1 MKQQTSLL
9 MTIGE
14 IEAIKKEV
22 NHVFELSADAASKH
36 DVEAFMKYI
45 WNNEDFVYAA
55 NGVLIKGWLNFYEVA
70 NSVHS
75 NPKNQGFR
83 LKFEE
88 TYVKV
93 INRDSALVTGK
104 GKFIDFPTVEGPV
117 NKNLTATFL
126 FEKTDGKWLVT
137 AGHESGNYSF

>member
-1 MKQQTSLL
+1 VVK
-9 MTIGE
+9 
-14 IEAIKKEV
+14 
-22 NHVFELSADAASKH
+22 
-36 DVEAFMKYI
+36 
-45 WNNEDFVYAA
+45 
-55 NGVLIKGWLNFYEVA
+55 
-70 NSVHS
+70 SVHS

-93 INRDSALVTGK
+93 INQDCALVTGK
-104 GKFIDFPTVEGPV
+104 GKFIDFPTEEGPV
-117 NKNLTATFL
+117 NKNLTVTFL